1 MVILKR
7 EGNDMEKI
15 KGVPVSEGRAL
26 GKILLLS
33 IEDIKYEKIAIQ
45 LEALEGEKEKL
56 HKALQE
62 TKDEL
67 TKLID
72 MAKKDE
78 QSDQVEIFETYVVM
92 LSDVMLIQEV
102 EQLMEKELANLEHA
116 LSVVG
121 ESYVAKMLELD
132 DPYFRARADD
142 FKQIFRMIFDSL
154 KATKSSVVRPT
165 EPFILAAKEIGPAD
179 MAKVDRTLL
188 QGFILEHGSRTS
200 HAAIISRAMGI
211 PMISGIESIES
222 VLSEQVFC
230 ALDGTAGH
238 VYISPTDEII
248 EEYQSYLQEIKQ
260 QNEEDK
266 KLLNEE
272 AITVDGTH
280 IELMANIGSQHE
292 VQEVLDSNADG
303 IGLFR
308 TEFFYM
314 ENGGTSLPTEEEQFE
329 VYKQV
334 LSAMGEKPVIFRTL
348 DAGGD
353 KQIASLGI
361 PAEENP
367 FLGWRAIRYCLK
379 RTDVFKTQIRALLRA
394 SMYGNAKI
402 MLPMI
407 ISKEEV
413 LQAKTIIHEVYEEL
427 QKESIDVKKVPV
439 GIMIETP
446 AAAVN
451 AVELASISDFFSIG
465 TNDLTQYTLAV
476 DRGNG
481 HIADLYDEGHPA
493 VMYLIRHVIDSANK
507 ANIPVGLCGEM
518 AGNADFTEKLLK
530 NGLRDFSMSPIL
542 ILKAKKLIRSLST
555 KA

>member
-1 MVILKR
+1 
-7 EGNDMEKI
+7 MEKI

-45 LEALEGEKEKL
+45 IEALEGEKEKL
-56 HKALQE
+56 QKALSDTRE
-62 TKDEL
+62 VLDS
-67 TKLID
+67 LIEN
-72 MAKKDE
+72 AKTDN
-78 QSDQVEIFETYVVM
+78 QTDQIEIFETYIIM
-92 LSDVMLIQEV
+92 LSDVMLIQEI
-102 EQLMEKELANLEHA
+102 EQYMEKELANLEHA
-116 LSVVG
+116 ISVVG

-154 KATKSSVVRPT
+154 KSSKSAVLRPT

-179 MAKVDRTLL
+179 MAKIDRTFL

-211 PMISGIESIES
+211 PMISGIENIES

-238 VYISPTDEII
+238 VYIAPTSEII
-248 EEYQSYLQEIKQ
+248 EEYQSYLQELKQ

-314 ENGGTSLPTEEEQFE
+314 ENGGETLPSEDEQFK
-329 VYKQV
+329 VYKEV
-334 LSAMGEKPVIFRTL
+334 LSAMQDKPVIFRTL

-353 KQIASLGI
+353 KQITSLGI
-361 PAEENP
+361 PPEENP

-394 SMYGNAKI
+394 SVYGNAKI

-413 LQAKTIIHEVYEEL
+413 LQAKAIIHEVYEEL
-427 QKESIDVKKVPV
+427 QKEGIEAKEVPV
-439 GIMIETP
+439 GVMIETP

-451 AVELASISDFFSIG
+451 AKELAGISDFFSIG

-481 HIADLYDEGHPA
+481 HIAELYDEGHPA
-493 VMYLIRHVIDSANK
+493 VMYLIKYIIECANN
-507 ANIPVGLCGEM
+507 ASIPVGLCGEM
-518 AGNADFTEKLLK
+518 AGNADFTESLLK

-542 ILKAKKLIRSLST
+542 ILKTKKLIRSLST
-555 KA
+555 K

>member
-1 MVILKR
+1 
-7 EGNDMEKI
+7 MEKI
-15 KGVPVSEGRAL
+15 QGVPVSEGRAL
-26 GKILLLS
+26 GKIVLLS
-33 IEDIKYEKIAIQ
+33 VEDIKYEKIAIE

-62 TKDEL
+62 TKQDLETL
-67 TKLID
+67 VEK
-72 MAKKDE
+72 AKSDE
-78 QSDQVEIFETYVVM
+78 QVDQVEIFETYIMM
-92 LSDVMLIQEV
+92 LSDVMLIQEI
-102 EQLMEKELANLEHA
+102 EQFMEKELANLEHA

-121 ESYVAKMLELD
+121 ESYVAKMLEIE

-142 FKQIFRMIFDSL
+142 FKQIFRMMFESL
-154 KATKSSVVRPT
+154 KATKSSVMRPT

-188 QGFILEHGSRTS
+188 QGFVLEHGSRTS

-211 PMISGIESIES
+211 PMISGIENIEDL
-222 VLSEQVFC
+222 LSEQVYC
-230 ALDGTAGH
+230 ALDGTKGH
-238 VYISPTDEII
+238 LYVSPTNEII
-248 EEYQSYLQEIKQ
+248 EEYQSYLQEKKE

-272 AITVDGTH
+272 SITIDGVH
-280 IELMANIGSQHE
+280 IELMANIGSLHE
-292 VQEVLDSNADG
+292 VQDVLDCNADG

-314 ENGGTSLPTEEEQFE
+314 ENGGTKLPTEEEQFK
-329 VYKQV
+329 VYKAV
-334 LSAMGEKPVIFRTL
+334 LSAMGDKPVIFRTL

-353 KQIASLGI
+353 KQITSLGI
-361 PAEENP
+361 PPEENP

-394 SMYGNAKI
+394 SVYGNAKI

-407 ISKEEV
+407 ISREEV
-413 LQAKTIIHEVYEEL
+413 ETSKELIHEVAEEL
-427 QKESIDVKKVPV
+427 KKEGVAIKNVPV

-481 HIADLYDEGHPA
+481 HIAELYDEGHPA
-493 VMYLIRHVIDSANK
+493 VMYLIQHIIASANK

-518 AGNADFTEKLLK
+518 AGNTDFT
-530 NGLRDFSMSPIL
+530 
-542 ILKAKKLIRSLST
+542 
-555 KA
+555 